1 MNINIQQLEGLEISK
16 YIIFDIRDNIA
27 YMHGYIPGALNVK
40 PEDVEEELKAMAEQY
55 KMTSDKIREMIGE
68 ENIKLLEK
76 DLKVKKA
83 IDLIYDNAVK
93 K

>member
-40 PEDVEEELKAMAEQY
+40 PEDVEEEAKKY
-55 KMTSDKIREMIGE
+55 RD
-68 ENIKLLEK
+68 KLLS
-76 DLKVKKA
+76 
-83 IDLIYDNAVK
+83 AVK
-93 K
+93 WDKSAKKWQKIFVRRATMHTI

>member
-40 PEDVEEELKAMAEQY
+40 PEDVEEEAKKYRDKKIIICCKMGQISEEVAENLCQ
-55 KMTSDKIREMIGE
+55 
-68 ENIKLLEK
+68 
-76 DLKVKKA
+76 
-83 IDLIYDNAVK
+83 
-93 K
+93 